1 MTDLERDLPYHQHFD
16 QACGQGWEHAHDRP
30 SDWVERIRQS
40 IIGDK
45 HPISTPFGQKPL
57 VYADYTASGR
67 SLTFIED
74 AIRQRVLPYYA
85 NTHTESTYTGARS
98 TRLREEAR
106 NAIRRSLY
114 ADANDAVIFTGA
126 GATSAINKFIDII
139 GLRNTSTGQNE
150 AVEGVERPVVFVSA
164 YEHHSNE
171 LPWRESTA
179 EVVTV
184 PLSSEG
190 TLDCSALNALLV
202 AYQTRPLLIGSFSA
216 ASNVTGLCTDVTR
229 VSRLLKDFGAL
240 ACWDFAAAGPY
251 TEIRM
256 NGDVAL
262 DAVFLSPHKF
272 IGGPGT
278 PGVLVIKRSLVSKNV
293 PAVSGGGTVAWVSP
307 DSHYYVADVERRE
320 EGGTPAIVESIRAGL
335 VFALKDRVTS
345 SRIAALEHRFIQRAF
360 ARLDGCSNVEV
371 LGSRDAPRLAILS
384 LRFKHCGL
392 DLHYG
397 FVVALLNDLFG
408 IQARGGCSCAG
419 PYGHYLLG
427 ISAEQSNALAQ
438 AVTHGAAVLRPGWV
452 RLGFN
457 YFIADAEF
465 DYILSAIELV
475 ARHGWRLLPFYR
487 YDSRSA
493 TWQANRAQSVGC
505 APITS
510 AQTGPSM
517 IDSLLDD
524 KNDPMDAYRDVA
536 NHAVRPAWC
545 FAKLLSQAEDVMLN
559 QTGLATVAAETACFQ
574 NHAQWELLRWFA
586 TPVANAATG

>member
-1 MTDLERDLPYHQHFD
+1 MTDRYVD
-16 QACGQGWEHAHDRP
+16 QAFRQERKQAQDRKV
-30 SDWVERIRQS
+30 DWIERIRQS

-45 HPISTPFGQKPL
+45 HPISTPFGKKPL
-57 VYADYTASGR
+57 IYADYTASGR

-74 AIRQRVLPYYA
+74 AIRQRVLPFYA
-85 NTHTESTYTGARS
+85 NTHTESTYTGAHS

-106 NAIRRSLY
+106 NAIRRSLH
-114 ADANDAVIFTGA
+114 ADASDAVIFTGA
-126 GATSAINKFIDII
+126 GATSAINKFIDML
-139 GLRNTSTGQNE
+139 GLRRTSTGSNE
-150 AVEGVERPVVFVSA
+150 EITGEERPVVFVSA

-171 LPWRESTA
+171 LPWRESAA

-184 PLSSEG
+184 PLSSDG
-190 TLDCSALNALLV
+190 TLDCSALKALLL
-202 AYQTRPLLIGSFSA
+202 AYQERPLLIGSFSA
-216 ASNVTGLCTDVTR
+216 ASNVTGILTDVSR

-278 PGVLVIKRSLVSKNV
+278 PGVLVVKRSLVAARV
-293 PAVSGGGTVAWVSP
+293 PAVSGGGTVAWVGP
-307 DSHYYVADVERRE
+307 DAHYYVADIERRE

-335 VFALKDRVTS
+335 VFALKDRVGS
-345 SRIAALEHRFIQRAF
+345 ARIAELEHRFIQRAF
-360 ARLDGCSNVEV
+360 ARLDGCSNVEI
-371 LGSRDAPRLAILS
+371 LGPHDAPRLAILS
-384 LRFKHCGL
+384 MRFKHGGF

-427 ISAEQSNALAQ
+427 ISAEQSNALAH

-465 DYILSAIELV
+465 DYIISAIELV

-487 YDSRSA
+487 YDNRSG
-493 TWQANRAQSVGC
+493 TWQANRAQPVGC
-505 APITS
+505 TELAS
-510 AQTGPSM
+510 AQPDLPQ
-517 IDSLLDD
+517 IDGLLDD
-524 KNDPMDAYRDVA
+524 KNHSRDANRDVA
-536 NHAVRPAWC
+536 SYAVGPTWC
-545 FAKLLSQAEDVMLN
+545 FVELLSQAEDAMLN
-559 QTGLATVAAETACFQ
+559 QTGLVAIDAEAACFQ
-574 NHAQWELLRWFA
+574 HNAQWEALGWFA
-586 TPVANAATG
+586 RPVANAVTG